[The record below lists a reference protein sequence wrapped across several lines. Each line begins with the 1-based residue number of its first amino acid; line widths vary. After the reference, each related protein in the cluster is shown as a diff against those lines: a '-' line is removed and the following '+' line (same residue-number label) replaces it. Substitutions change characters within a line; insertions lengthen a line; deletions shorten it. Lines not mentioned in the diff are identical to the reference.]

1 MSTSRASTTC
11 SSPGGRLLN
20 HGIGRPPEAVDA
32 WPVTVPQAPWRK
44 RTFIDRYVFPD
55 GELHELGQ
63 VVSAIQQRGFEV
75 RHVESLREHYSHT
88 LRAWVANL
96 EAGWDQAVALAGP
109 GRSRVWR
116 LYMVASAV
124 GFDDDRIQVHQ
135 VLAAKPDGGRSG
147 FPLRPSF

>member
-1 MSTSRASTTC
+1 M
-11 SSPGGRLLN
+11 
-20 HGIGRPPEAVDA
+20 
-32 WPVTVPQAPWRK
+32 
-44 RTFIDRYVFPD
+44 
-55 GELHELGQ
+55 
-63 VVSAIQQRGFEV
+63 VSAIQQRGFEV

-116 LYMVASAV
+116 LYMAASAV

-147 FPLRPSF
+147 FPLRPSFLTSAY